1 MNHGDRLETSL
12 SSISGWYLSQ
22 NLKTV
27 PGNIN
32 LGAKETFPR
41 DVPRT
46 TTQTSDIA
54 VILDHQRTM
63 TTRFAILLLAA
74 LSAAVM
80 AAPGMIEPAHAVAH
94 RSTPTTCATGAA
106 ASVSGYV
113 LNYTAVEDT
122 AAGNRF
128 YDIEPGF
135 STDHSVGSAMV
146 SHTPPPSPPPLTPP
160 FPYLLCCVYSGFV
173 LTASPNA
180 LEPVHGAWRRRERVR
195 LLQVPVHVQRNAR
208 VRLLLRAV
216 RPGELVVGAL

>member
-1 MNHGDRLETSL
+1 MNHRVKLETSA

-32 LGAKETFPR
+32 LGAKESFPR
-41 DVPRT
+41 DIPRT
-46 TTQTSDIA
+46 TTQTSNST

-80 AAPGMIEPAHAVAH
+80 AAPGMIEPAHAVVH

-146 SHTPPPSPPPLTPP
+146 SHTTAPSHSPFPVSLVPRLGADGFAKRSRTCTWRMATTRTRTPPSSASSRAT
-160 FPYLLCCVYSGFV
+160 GRQG
-173 LTASPNA
+173 ASPSS
-180 LEPVHGAWRRRERVR
+180 GGSSR
-195 LLQVPVHVQRNAR
+195 
-208 VRLLLRAV
+208 
-216 RPGELVVGAL
+216 